1 MTDHPAVASEVQ
13 ALRACP
19 CCGLVQRLPAV
30 PVGMRA
36 CCGRCGTHLR
46 RRRVGAGG
54 NSGTVALALA
64 ALILYP
70 LGVMLPMLT
79 IERFGYH
86 HEASILEGI
95 STLISSG
102 HLVVG
107 IIVLLCSIVF
117 PLGKLLALLVLSA
130 GGMAMRHKHRALT
143 YHIVEWTGRWG
154 MLDVLLVALLVAAL
168 KIGDL
173 VEVSAGPAA
182 LAFTCVVVLSL
193 LATALF
199 DPHSLWPI
207 PTSEQEDAED

>member
-1 MTDHPAVASEVQ
+1 MTDHPAVASDAQ
-13 ALRACP
+13 TLRACP

-30 PVGMRA
+30 PAGMRA
-36 CCGRCGTHLR
+36 CCGRCETILR
-46 RRRVGAGG
+46 RRPADAQSNR
-54 NSGTVALALA
+54 GTAALALA

-70 LGVMLPMLT
+70 PAVTLPMLT
-79 IERFGYH
+79 IEKFGHH

-102 HLVVG
+102 ELVVG
-107 IIVLLCSIVF
+107 IIVLLCSVVF

-130 GGMAMRHKHRALT
+130 GGMALKHKHRALT
-143 YHIVEWTGRWG
+143 YHVVQWTGRWG

-199 DPHSLWPI
+199 DPHSLWPM
-207 PTSEQEDAED
+207 PTSEQEDANE

>member
-1 MTDHPAVASEVQ
+1 MTDHPAVASEGQ
-13 ALRACP
+13 GLRACS

-36 CCGRCGTHLR
+36 CCGRCGTNLR
-46 RRRVGAGG
+46 RRSADARS
-54 NSGTVALALA
+54 NSGTLALALA

-70 LGVMLPMLT
+70 PAVTLPMLT
-79 IERFGYH
+79 IEKFGYH

-102 HLVVG
+102 ELVVG
-107 IIVLLCSIVF
+107 IIVLLCSVVF

-130 GGMAMRHKHRALT
+130 GGMALKHKHRALT

-182 LAFTCVVVLSL
+182 LAFTSVVVLSL

-199 DPHSLWPI
+199 DPHSLWPA
-207 PTSEQEDAED
+207 PTSEQEDVHE

>member
-1 MTDHPAVASEVQ
+1 
-13 ALRACP
+13 
-19 CCGLVQRLPAV
+19 LVQRLPVV
-30 PVGMRA
+30 PAGMRA

-46 RRRVGAGG
+46 RRRAGAGS
-54 NSGTVALALA
+54 NNGTVALALA

-79 IERFGYH
+79 IERFGHH

-182 LAFTCVVVLSL
+182 FAFTTVVVLSL

-199 DPHSLWPI
+199 DPHSLWPM
-207 PTSEQEDAED
+207 PTAENENAND

>member
-1 MTDHPAVASEVQ
+1 MTDHPAVASEGQ

-19 CCGLVQRLPAV
+19 CCGLVQRLPVV
-30 PVGMRA
+30 PAGMRA
-36 CCGRCGTHLR
+36 CCGRCGTNLR
-46 RRRVGAGG
+46 RRPAGARG
-54 NSGTVALALA
+54 NGGTVALALA

-70 LGVMLPMLT
+70 PAVTLPMLT
-79 IERFGYH
+79 IEKFGYH
-86 HEASILEGI
+86 HESSILEGI

-102 HLVVG
+102 QLLVG
-107 IIVLLCSIVF
+107 IIVLLCSVVF

-193 LATALF
+193 LATAVF
-199 DPHSLWPI
+199 DPHSLWPM
-207 PTSEQEDAED
+207 PTLEQDDADE

>member
-1 MTDHPAVASEVQ
+1 MTDHPAVASEAQ
-13 ALRACP
+13 ALRACS

-30 PVGMRA
+30 SAGMRA

-46 RRRVGAGG
+46 RRRAGARS

-199 DPHSLWPI
+199 DPHSLWPM
-207 PTSEQEDAED
+207 PTSEQEDADE